1 MSVDDQAAPAGA
13 GVLSAEQ
20 PVAAPPIDHSLEGVL
35 VQWRKDQEQEAK
47 EPEGQKPEGDAEPD
61 SEPGQEPEPTAG
73 EADEPD
79 GEPSEPE
86 DTDKQDF
93 IPGNALTRMQ
103 DGSVR
108 PVGELKKAWGE
119 LQELKNGQGDL
130 TAARQQIDQERSTLQ
145 QRAQELDQ
153 LIAQMRQS
161 GIPDPASDELWETD
175 PIAASQQD
183 RRHNLARQRQEQL
196 AAEQKRKSDGER
208 AAYAAEQGRK
218 LLEAAPEFNDPAKAQ
233 AFGKTFWAA
242 VSAMGLQPH
251 EVDVA
256 TLDHR
261 VVLGA
266 TKLYEKAAKWDQL
279 EASKAKAAKKAEG
292 AAPVQA
298 PGRRLNPGEN
308 RDSQLEALHKRA
320 RQTGRL
326 EDVAAYH
333 RALEAG

>member
-1 MSVDDQAAPAGA
+1 MSEITDTTPEGVAG
-13 GVLSAEQ
+13 
-20 PVAAPPIDHSLEGVL
+20 PVTDHSLEGVL
-35 VQWRKDQEQEAK
+35 AQWRKDQEQEAK
-47 EPEGQKPEGDAEPD
+47 EPEGDKPEGEQAAD
-61 SEPGQEPEPTAG
+61 EPGQEPEPAAG
-73 EADEPD
+73 EADEPA
-79 GEPSEPE
+79 GEPAEPE
-86 DTDKQDF
+86 EAEKQDF

-119 LQELKNGQGDL
+119 LQELKQGQGDL
-130 TAARQQIDQERSTLQ
+130 TAARQQIDQERASLQ

-153 LIAQMRQS
+153 LIAQMGQS

-183 RRHNLARQRQEQL
+183 RRHNLAKQRHDQL
-196 AAEQKRKSDGER
+196 VAEQKRKSDEAR
-208 AAYAAEQGRK
+208 TAYAVEQGRK
-218 LLEAAPEFNDPAKAQ
+218 LLEAAPELNDPVKAQ
-233 AFGKTFWAA
+233 EFGKVFTAA
-242 VSAMGLQPH
+242 VSVMGMKPH
-251 EVDVA
+251 EVDVSS
-256 TLDHR
+256 LDHR
-261 VVLGA
+261 AVLGVV
-266 TKLYEKAAKWDQL
+266 KLYEKAAKWDQL
-279 EASKAKAAKKAEG
+279 QADKTKAAKKAEG

-320 RQTGRL
+320 RQTGSL